1 VKEFTDI
8 EIIECLKRRESYVV
22 RYLSE
27 NYMPMIRLMV
37 LQNGGDNDD
46 AQDIFQDGLII
57 MLEKIDSG
65 DFTLTCKFKTYLYCV
80 CENLWK
86 SVLNKRKSAQNYF
99 ARREESD
106 IEKDF
111 SEQMDRNIYED
122 IFRDVFNSLDQGSR
136 SILQM
141 YWQNIPPQKIAE
153 KLGFTYGYVRKKK
166 CEAQNEMAERV
177 RQHPE
182 YRRIMKAEN
191 VVVRDA
197 VI

>member
-1 VKEFTDI
+1 VKEYTDI

-37 LQNGGDNDD
+37 LQNGGDHDD
-46 AQDIFQDGLII
+46 AQDVFQDGLII

-65 DFTLTCKFKTYLYCV
+65 DFVLTCKFKTYLYCV
-80 CENLWK
+80 CENIWK
-86 SVLNKRKSAQNYF
+86 SVLNKRKSAKNYF

-106 IEKDF
+106 IESDF
-111 SEQMDRNIYED
+111 SEMMDRNIYEN
-122 IFRDVFNSLDQGSR
+122 IFRDVFNSLDSASR

-141 YWQNIPPQKIAE
+141 YWQNIPPQKIAS

-166 CEAQNEMAERV
+166 CEAQNEMAEKV
-177 RQHPE
+177 KKHPE

-191 VVVRDA
+191 IVTDA
-197 VI
+197 VV